1 MTNRMQLTAWILATC
16 LAGPALAEGGDPA
29 AGEKVFSKCK
39 ACHQVGPDAKNRVG
53 PELNGIIGRPIAAL
67 PDFKYSEAFQE
78 KAAEGMVWSEENLTI
93 YLQKPKDFIPGNKMT
108 FPGLRKEEDITN
120 VLAYLATFP

>member
-1 MTNRMQLTAWILATC
+1 MTNRMQLTGWILAAC
-16 LAGPALAEGGDPA
+16 LASPALADDGHPA

-53 PELNGIIGRPIAAL
+53 PELNGIIGRPIASL

-120 VLAYLATFP
+120 VLAYFATFP